1 MPSLSIAQSKQCKVP
16 LATVILVLTI
26 IIVNLAFHFRMSSHV
41 ATVPAALQWCTQNKD
56 EENLFGYSL
65 SIVQFDYKMVASH
78 AHYN

>member
-1 MPSLSIAQSKQCKVP
+1 MQGIQC
-16 LATVILVLTI
+16 LTTCYSYFSVDH
-26 IIVNLAFHFRMSSHV
+26 IVNLAFHFLECPAMHV

-65 SIVQFDYKMVASH
+65 SIVQFDYKMVASR